1 MTGNLRESRQMTGQQ
16 EIVMLGA
23 AKDPSG
29 DDEIPNKLV
38 SDSDR
43 AELRNSEQP
52 VVNAVLTTPPGH
64 GSHCGSA

>member
-16 EIVMLGA
+16 GIVMLGA

-29 DDEIPNKLV
+29 DDQIPNLV

-64 GSHCGSA
+64 ASHCGSA